1 MNKDLSIMRHSAAHL
16 IAAAVKKLY
25 PKARLGIGPIIENGF
40 YYDFDLQHKLNS
52 DDFSAIENEVENL
65 KGQNIPFEKIE
76 KPISEA
82 IKLAKKL
89 HEPYKVELIRDLE
102 KQGEK
107 KVSFFK
113 TGDFVDLCT
122 GPHVKH
128 SGLVDEIKLLSVAGA
143 YWRGSEKNKMLQRIY
158 GTAWSSEKELDNYL
172 ERLEEAKKRDHKKIG
187 AQLGLFT
194 FLPAAPGMPFW
205 YPKGFSL
212 IYQLK
217 DFIRKIN
224 KKYRYQEIST
234 PLLAKKDVWET
245 SGHWKLFK
253 EDMFTLD
260 LGKQT
265 YALKPM
271 NCPETL
277 LLYNTTLHSY
287 RDLPIKF
294 SDLDMVHRYE
304 ESGTLHGLF
313 RVRELSQDDAHAI
326 CTPDQVSSVIEE
338 MVDMAGEIYKV
349 FGFTPKFYLATRP
362 EKALGDPK
370 IWKKAEADLEKI
382 LKKKKLAYKVK
393 EKEGSFYGP
402 KIDLHIDD
410 ALGRDWQLAT
420 IQLDYEMPKRFDSV
434 YTDQNGKNQ
443 TPAVIHRAI
452 LGSFERFVGILI
464 ENYSGAFPT
473 WLAPIQ
479 IKIIPIAERHTSYA
493 NELGQKLIND
503 GLRAEID
510 VRNETMQAKIR
521 DAQVQKIPYMLVV
534 GDKEK
539 VQRKVSIRSREKG
552 DEGIASISSF
562 VIRIK
567 REIDDLK

>member
-1 MNKDLSIMRHSAAHL
+1 MRHSAAHL

-25 PKARLGIGPIIENGF
+25 PRARLGIGPIIENGF
-40 YYDFDLQHKLNS
+40 YYDFDLPHKLNS

-76 KPISEA
+76 KTITEA
-82 IKLAKKL
+82 IKIAKIL
-89 HEPYKVELIRDLE
+89 HEPYKVELIRDLK

-107 KVSFFK
+107 KVSFYK
-113 TGDFVDLCT
+113 TGDFIDLCT

-128 SGLVDEIKLLSVAGA
+128 SGLVGKIKLLSVAGA

-158 GTAWSSEKELDNYL
+158 GTAWPSEKELASYL

-194 FLPAAPGMPFW
+194 FLPVAPGMPFW

-212 IYQLK
+212 IHQLK

-224 KKYRYQEIST
+224 SKYGYQEIST

-253 EDMFTLD
+253 KDMFTLTLD
-260 LGKQT
+260 KQT

-338 MVDMAGEIYKV
+338 MVDMASEIYKV

-362 EKALGDPK
+362 DKALGDLK

-382 LKKKKLAYKVK
+382 LRKKKLVYELK

-410 ALGRDWQLAT
+410 ALGRDWQLTT
-420 IQLDYEMPKRFDSV
+420 IQLDYETPKRFASV

-464 ENYSGAFPT
+464 ENYGGSFPT

-479 IKIIPIAERHTSYA
+479 IKIIPIAERHISYA
-493 NELGQKLIND
+493 NELGQQFIND
-503 GLRAEID
+503 GLRAEIN

-567 REIDDLK
+567 QEIDDLK

>member
-158 GTAWSSEKELDNYL
+158 GTAWPSEKELDNYL

-294 SDLDMVHRYE
+294 SDLDMLHRYE